1 MVRYR
6 TVIKRKGGRVV
17 SVKTYTQSK
26 SGKWSPARAT
36 ASPAGATAT
45 QQMRTGGGP
54 STTTPTAAPPPDPKP
69 TPSTPKTA
77 GEAIRM
83 AREYKGTAAERTE
96 YLRQISE
103 KATREEARRRQ
114 ATTQRVVTETK
125 AKPRAMAVKKEPPKV
140 SEVPTG
146 YQFPTATAYTPL
158 TKAELAEKQRMTYGV
173 GVKGFLA
180 RGSERYRTD
189 YPFDPKVPVSLA
201 FGVGKIGYGAATFV
215 KGVVTDPFGTIKQT
229 ATGAYRLVKDP
240 TEAGYQFA
248 EYARTKPFEAV
259 GQVAGA
265 VLISK
270 GIKKGTGYVR
280 TKAAQKFGAVE
291 LKPSK
296 IAYKTRVVK
305 TTKGTELKGTAIL
318 KGKAETY
325 YPFKIKGKAKIVSRA
340 KPKVYAMKRPGG
352 TFSEAFGE
360 PGKVKVFGQKT
371 AKAFTRES
379 DVALKFKIKGTPKEF
394 VGKGKGMV
402 GETRFAVK
410 SAAPAYVRGARTT
423 ELYDI
428 KTGKRYGKLLRGA
441 QTRSKDIFSIE
452 TVGKR
457 QTVIRGQRVA
467 RTDSVFKVRPTG
479 KKEVVIAPK
488 EVIYGREALKK
499 GRYGIGGT
507 KAYGQFTVKTPPIRT
522 RRFKGA
528 EVIYP
533 TEGRETF
540 AKGFGRATS
549 ETLARKGTVQQLA
562 KAKLRG
568 YLPKQVKIAGITGV
582 GLEPP
587 TTILVPPKTRPSA
600 SYLSGIGATAKDI
613 AKGAVYLTPKVGIGG
628 LGVIPALR
636 QVPKTQPA
644 LKPIQRPSQIPRLR
658 VRVRQRTEQ
667 KPRLREI
674 IQPKID
680 TKVGLGQGAGQRQ
693 RQVVEQVVVPKV
705 VPEQK
710 LVPKTPRVP
719 SLFVPEP
726 IKGAGPFI
734 PKRRARMV
742 RPRRPAGLRFTQP
755 KIYTPTLRAVTFGIK
770 AKKAPLK
777 LTGLEERG
785 LLK

>member
-1 MVRYR
+1 M
-6 TVIKRKGGRVV
+6 GRDL
-17 SVKTYTQSK
+17 STSEKLASRN
-26 SGKWSPARAT
+26 PARRREGKAEAAKMSSSQRSKT
-36 ASPAGATAT
+36 VSKARKLAGS
-45 QQMRTGGGP
+45 GGQGYVAPSQVSGP
-54 STTTPTAAPPPDPKP
+54 SAAQVAA
-69 TPSTPKTA
+69 SEAAPKTA
-77 GEAIRM
+77 GEAVRM
-83 AREYKGTAAERTE
+83 AREFKGTPAQQQE
-96 YLRQISE
+96 YLRVISE
-103 KATREEARRRQ
+103 KATRQQILKRQ
-114 ATTQRVVTETK
+114 VATQPFVT
-125 AKPRAMAVKKEPPKV
+125 RATREQPTVV

-158 TKAELAEKQRMTYGV
+158 TKAELAEKQRMTYGE

-189 YPFDPKVPVSLA
+189 YPFDPKAPVSFA
-201 FGVGKIGYGAATFV
+201 FGVGKFGYGVGMFG
-215 KGVVTDPFGTIKQT
+215 KELVTSPIETIKQT

-240 TEAGYQFA
+240 TKAGYQFA
-248 EYARTKPFEAV
+248 EYARRSPFEAA
-259 GQVAGA
+259 GQVTGA
-265 VLISK
+265 VLVSK

-280 TKAAQKFGAVE
+280 TKAAQKFGTVE

-305 TTKGTELKGTAIL
+305 TSKGTELKGTAML

-325 YPFKIKGKAKIVSRA
+325 Y
-340 KPKVYAMKRPGG
+340 KVG
-352 TFSEAFGE
+352 TRKFFR
-360 PGKVKVFGQKT
+360 
-371 AKAFTRES
+371 RES
-379 DVALKFKIKGTPKEF
+379 DVALKFKVKGTPKEF

-402 GETRFAVK
+402 GETRFTVK

-428 KTGKRYGKLLRGA
+428 KTGQRYGKLLRGA
-441 QTRSKDIFSIE
+441 QTRSKDIVSIK

-467 RTDSVFKVRPTG
+467 RTDSIFKVRPTG
-479 KKEVVIAPK
+479 KKEVVLAPK

-507 KAYGQFTVKTPPIRT
+507 KAYEQFTVKTPPIRT
-522 RRFKGA
+522 LRFKEA
-528 EVIYP
+528 EVFYP
-533 TEGRETF
+533 IKGRETF
-540 AKGFGRATS
+540 AKGFGRTTS
-549 ETLARKGTVQQLA
+549 ETIARKGAVQQLA

-568 YLPKQVKIAGITGV
+568 YLPRQIKIAGITGV
-582 GLEPP
+582 GLETP
-587 TTILVPPKTRPSA
+587 TTVLVPPKTRVLVPPKTRLSA
-600 SYLSGIGATAKDI
+600 SYLSGIRATAKDI

-644 LKPIQRPSQIPRLR
+644 LKPIQRPKLR
-658 VRVRQRTEQ
+658 ERVRQREEQ

-680 TKVGLGQGAGQRQ
+680 TKVGLGQGARQRQ

-719 SLFVPEP
+719 SLFVPGP
-726 IKGAGPFI
+726 IKGAGPFR
-734 PKRRARMV
+734 PTRQARV
-742 RPRRPAGLRFTQP
+742 RRPKSRFMRALKQP
-755 KIYTPTLRAVTFGIK
+755 KAYTPTLRAVTFSIK
-770 AKKAPLK
+770 APKGMRKKR

-785 LLK
+785 IL